1 MYEIPGRDDV
11 ISCVINEDVVLN
23 KQAPKL
29 ILRGESGLAAS

>member
-1 MYEIPGRDDV
+1 
-11 ISCVINEDVVLN
+11 VINEDAVLN